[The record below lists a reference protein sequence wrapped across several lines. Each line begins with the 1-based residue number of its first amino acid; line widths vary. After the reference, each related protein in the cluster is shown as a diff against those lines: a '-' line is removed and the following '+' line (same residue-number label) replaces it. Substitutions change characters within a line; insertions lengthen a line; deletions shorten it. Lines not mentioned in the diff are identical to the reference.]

1 MKTLGAIAIVIC
13 LITAGCGYHDRYRH
27 RAESGTPGTKSG
39 ERMTKF
45 VAPAG
50 KLEKASGAPGRT
62 SNASC
67 AKPGSSFTGKC
78 GTPTGIGGAIS
89 IAIKPCNYFRRCID
103 SHTHRSL
110 YFS

>member
-1 MKTLGAIAIVIC
+1 MTGIAIG
-13 LITAGCGYHDRYRH
+13 LK
-27 RAESGTPGTKSG
+27 SGTPGTKSG
-39 ERMTKF
+39 ERMTTF
-45 VAPAG
+45 GERIARFAARAG
-50 KLEKASGAPGRT
+50 KPGKISGAPGRT

-89 IAIKPCNYFRRCID
+89 IAIKPRNYFRRCID